1 MNNIPV
7 EYKLIETFDLGDIN
21 SKGMLLEHK
30 KSGARVSVIS
40 NDDDNKVFYIG
51 FRTTPK
57 DSTGVAHILEH
68 SVLCGSKK
76 YPLKDP
82 FVELAKGSLNTF
94 LNAMTYPDKTVYPI
108 ASQNNKDFRNL
119 MDVYLDAVFN
129 PNIYENE
136 KIFRQ
141 EGWHYETDENGDII
155 YNGVVYNEMKGAFSS
170 PDDVLER
177 EILNSLFPDNTYA
190 FESGGDPENIPD
202 LTYEDFLKFHSIYYH
217 PSNSYIYLYGDM
229 DVEEN
234 LDFLDKE
241 YLSKYDR
248 INPNSEISLQKPFE
262 KKVEIKKNYPVSK
275 GDAKSNTYFSLNYV
289 CSDIL
294 DASLYQAFNVLDYA
308 LLNSPGAPLRE
319 ALMKKSIGKDIIGG
333 YSNGTY
339 QPYFT
344 IGVKGAKSTDRPKFL
359 NAVDEALKDI
369 VSNGIDKK
377 ALKAA
382 INIQEFSF
390 READFGSYPKGLV
403 YGLICFDSWLY
414 NDKKPFLHLDTIPVL
429 DDLKKKV
436 ETNYF
441 EELVQKYLIDNNHSA
456 IVVLNPVE
464 ELSKKR
470 DKETKDKLCEYKHSL
485 SKEDIEKI
493 ASDAKELKEYQATPT
508 SNDDLRKLPLLDI
521 DDLDRKSKDIKN
533 RIENISNQEV
543 IFHDI
548 NSNGITYLNLL
559 FDIGDM
565 KKEEIPEISF
575 LIRMLGLLDTNK
587 HTYAEYSNE
596 ANILTGGIFANMQ
609 IQTKKD
615 DKVGLFVVSGA
626 KFLKENIKETIDL
639 ILEML
644 LETDFSDKGRI
655 KELLNQELSHFKMR
669 MQSAGHLVAATRA
682 KARFSTEGYLSEMIA
697 GIEFYEF
704 LKDLYENYNEK
715 INNYIEKC
723 KKLIKQIFKKEALMI
738 SVTGNKEL
746 TKEVGSFVPVINE
759 SLSDEPKQS
768 ETDFGV
774 LNKKNEAFKTAA
786 AIQYVARAGNFKK
799 QGLEYNGAL
808 RVVKTILSYEYFW
821 TNVRVIGGAY
831 GCMANFKRNG
841 DLYFVS
847 YRDPNLQKTNDVFTN
862 TPEFL
867 EKFDC
872 DKRDMTKYIIGTISS
887 MDTPLTPAQEGDRA
901 LSLYLHDIGIE
912 DIQKARDE
920 VLGATV
926 EDIRKLSE
934 HIKVCMDSNY
944 LTVLGNEVSI
954 DKESSLFDE
963 IITLI

>member
-1 MNNIPV
+1 MINIPV
-7 EYKLIETFDLGDIN
+7 EYKLIETFDLTDIN
-21 SKGMLLEHK
+21 SKGLLLEHK
-30 KSGARVSVIS
+30 KSGARISVLS

-108 ASQNNKDFRNL
+108 ASQNDKDFRNL

-141 EGWHYETDENGDII
+141 EGWHYETDEDGNII

-202 LTYEDFLKFHSIYYH
+202 LTYEDFLTFHSVYYH

-234 LDFLDKE
+234 LKYLDRE

-248 INPNSEISLQKPFE
+248 INPNSSISLQTSFDKT
-262 KKVEIKKNYPVSK
+262 KEIKKNYPVSK
-275 GDAKSNTYFSLNYV
+275 GDAQSNTYYSLNYV

-294 DASLYQAFNVLDYA
+294 DATLYQAFNVLDYA

-344 IGVKGAKSTDRPKFL
+344 IGVKGAKSTDRIKFL
-359 NAVDEALKDI
+359 NTVEESLKDI
-369 VSNGIDKK
+369 VKNGIDKK
-377 ALKAA
+377 AIKAA

-414 NDKKPFLHLDTIPVL
+414 DDTKPFLHLDTIPVL

-436 ETNYF
+436 DTDYF
-441 EELVQKYLIDNNHSA
+441 EELIQKYLIDNAHSA
-456 IVVLNPVE
+456 IVILNPVE
-464 ELSKKR
+464 ELAKKR
-470 DKETKDKLCEYKHSL
+470 DEQTENKLSKYKETL
-485 SKEDIEKI
+485 SEDDIEKI
-493 ASDAKELKEYQATPT
+493 ISDAKALKEYQATPT
-508 SNDDLRKLPLLDI
+508 SNEDLKKLPLLDI
-521 DDLDRKSKDIKN
+521 DDLDRKARDIKN
-533 RIENISNQEV
+533 RIETISDTKV
-543 IFHDI
+543 IYHDI

-559 FDIGDM
+559 FDIGDLR
-565 KKEEIPEISF
+565 KEDVSEASF
-575 LIRMLGLLDTNK
+575 MIRMLGLLDTKK
-587 HTYAEYSNE
+587 HSYAELSNE
-596 ANILTGGIFANMQ
+596 MNILTGGLFTTMQ
-609 IQTKKD
+609 IQSKAE
-615 DKVGLFVVSGA
+615 DKTGIYVVSGA
-626 KFLKENIKETIDL
+626 KYLKEHIKDAIDL
-639 ILEML
+639 TLEML

-669 MQSAGHLVAATRA
+669 MQSAGHLVASVRA
-682 KARFSTEGYLSEMIA
+682 KSRFSTENYLGELIS

-704 LKDLYENYNEK
+704 LKDLYDHYNEK
-715 INNYIEKC
+715 IDNYIEKC
-723 KKLIKQIFKKEALMI
+723 KSLVGQIFKKESLMI
-738 SVTGNKEL
+738 SITGDSCI
-746 TKEVGSFVPVINE
+746 TKDIESFVPVIYD
-759 SLSDEPKQS
+759 SLSDEPMKS

-786 AIQYVARAGNFKK
+786 AIQYVARAGNYK
-799 QGLEYNGAL
+799 QKGLEYNGAL

-841 DLYFVS
+841 DLHFVS
-847 YRDPNLQKTNDVFTN
+847 YRDPNLSKTNDIFSN
-862 TPEFL
+862 TSKYL
-867 EKFDC
+867 EEFDC
-872 DKRDMTKYIIGTISS
+872 DSRDMTKYIIGTISS
-887 MDTPLTPAQEGDRA
+887 IDTPLTPSQEGDRSLA
-901 LSLYLHDIGIE
+901 LYIHNIGIE
-912 DIQKARDE
+912 EVQKAREE
-920 VLGATV
+920 VLDATP
-926 EDIRKLSE
+926 EAIRKLSG
-934 HIKVCMDSNY
+934 HIKACMESNY
-944 LTVLGNEVSI
+944 LTVLGNESAI
-954 DKESSLFDE
+954 EKEASLFDE